1 MSKWKSI
8 ALTFAI
14 FAGSTIVLFALTR
27 PGVMEKKYLSLR
39 DDMTKGEV
47 EAILGK
53 TGGTVGGGFFS
64 TSEQYQYVW
73 SGDDGLIS
81 ISYVDPNDHPIWGAP
96 GMDHRIAHKS
106 FQPRAESWFRV
117 NLP

>member
-1 MSKWKSI
+1 MSKWKPI

-53 TGGTVGGGFFS
+53 TGATLGGGSFS
-64 TSEQYQYVW
+64 TSEQFEYMW
-73 SGDDGLIS
+73 SGDDGAILIS
-81 ISYVDPNDHPIWGAP
+81 YADPNDQPIWGPP
-96 GMDHRIAHKS
+96 GMDHRIAHMS
-106 FQPRAESWFRV
+106 FHPSSESVFRFI
-117 NLP
+117 LP